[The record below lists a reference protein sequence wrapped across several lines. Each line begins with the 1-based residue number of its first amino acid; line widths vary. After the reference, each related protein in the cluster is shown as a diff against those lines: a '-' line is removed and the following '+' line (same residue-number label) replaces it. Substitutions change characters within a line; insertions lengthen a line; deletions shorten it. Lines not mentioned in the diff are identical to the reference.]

1 MSNWD
6 QWLLPEGIEEILP
19 PHAWRMECASRELL
33 DLYATWGY
41 ELIIPPL
48 IEYLESLLTGTGHDL
63 DLQTFKLT
71 DQLNGRTMGVRAD
84 MTPQA
89 ARIDAHPLQRE
100 TPSRLCYLGTVLH
113 TRPDGFAGTRCPM
126 QLGAELFGHG
136 GIESDVEILSLVL
149 ETLALMGIT
158 NVHMDLGHVGIFRC
172 LAREAGL
179 DERTENDLFDALQRK
194 AVPEIGELLAA
205 RVPDAAQRGRL
216 ASLAELNGGWEVL
229 DAARERLS
237 GAGPAVMAA
246 LDNLCA
252 IAEAMKARVGEV
264 AVFFD
269 LAELRAYNYQ
279 SGMVFAMFVP
289 GRGQEIARGGRYDN
303 IGQIFGRARPAT
315 GFSTDLRT
323 LMDLSPRDFGAP
335 RGAILAPAD
344 DDPALLAAVR
354 ELRASGERVVFVL
367 PGQRGGP
374 AEMGCDR
381 VIVRENEAWR
391 AKSAGKEFTDA

>member
-1 MSNWD
+1 MSTSD

-19 PHAWRMECASRELL
+19 PHAWRLECARRELL
-33 DLYATWGY
+33 ELYASWGY

-71 DQLNGRTMGVRAD
+71 DQMNGRTLGVRAD

-100 TPSRLCYLGTVLH
+100 TPSRMCYLGTVLH
-113 TRPDGFAGTRCPM
+113 TRPDGFAGTRSPM
-126 QLGAELFGHG
+126 QLGAELFGHA

-158 NVHMDLGHVGIFRC
+158 DVHMDLGHVGIFRG

-179 DERTENDLFDALQRK
+179 DEPAENDLFEALQRK
-194 AVPEIGELLAA
+194 AVSEIGALLDA
-205 RVPDAAQRGRL
+205 RVPDAAQRRRL
-216 ASLAELNGGWEVL
+216 ASLAELNGGWEIL
-229 DAARERLS
+229 DAARARLA
-237 GAGPAVMAA
+237 GAGAGVTAA

-252 IAEAMKARVGEV
+252 IAAALKPRAGGVP
-264 AVFFD
+264 VFFD

-323 LMDLSPRDFGAP
+323 LMDLSPRDFRAL
-335 RGAILAPAD
+335 RGAILAPAE

-354 ELRASGERVVFVL
+354 ELRGSGERIIFAL
-367 PGQRGGP
+367 PGQSGGP

-381 VIVRENEAWR
+381 VMVRERDVWR
-391 AKSAGKEFTDA
+391 VMPVRAE